1 MGIKEGR
8 FFQGRFNVSRLVQT
22 EASIAVSGLSQ
33 DILIPNLIEQNRAL
47 NGDIVC
53 IELLPEENWIE
64 NYKST
69 EPVNALL
76 DDV

>member
-1 MGIKEGR
+1 M
-8 FFQGRFNVSRLVQT
+8 
-22 EASIAVSGLSQ
+22 
-33 DILIPNLIEQNRAL
+33 IEQNRAL

-76 DDV
+76 DDVQEVDKVSIGSKEEETADKIVNLIELVNA